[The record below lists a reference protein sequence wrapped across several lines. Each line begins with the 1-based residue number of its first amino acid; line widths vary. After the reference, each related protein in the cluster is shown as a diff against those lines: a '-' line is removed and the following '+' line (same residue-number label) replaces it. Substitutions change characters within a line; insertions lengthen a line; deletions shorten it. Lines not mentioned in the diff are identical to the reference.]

1 MTTIENNSY
10 KATAKWHEQ
19 EVTITYLGEEVRL
32 PFYIVVGAFECI
44 MAEHQT
50 EETKRWAL

>member
-19 EVTITYLGEEVRL
+19 EVSIAYLGKEVRL
-32 PFYIVVGAFECI
+32 PFYIVIGAFECI
-44 MAEHQT
+44 SAEHQT
-50 EETKRWAL
+50 EQAKKWVP